1 MTKSLYP
8 IVKGRNL
15 YKKSLCYS
23 LPLSSYLVGQVM
35 KQTKGKPN
43 PPMVNKLFVEAI
55 EQW

>member
-1 MTKSLYP
+1 M
-8 IVKGRNL
+8 KGRNL